1 MRWSRRPWS
10 PDIDDLAAAVR
21 AADPVDVLPARHAAE
36 AGRVRGPLALVAAT
50 SLSATVTLTVVED
63 ADSRR
68 YAAPLVLDGDRVR
81 RAVPGDGAALALVEA
96 LGRGSDGAFSLTRWD
111 GHPVTAERVIDV
123 DQSNESVIVHGPDG
137 GAVVKWV
144 VRVSDDADPAPVRV
158 ARLVEAGFD
167 AMPTPWGMVQ
177 WQPDPESPPS
187 LVAMVTAL
195 VPDARDGWQWAV
207 QDAVAYASGATS
219 LHDSATAPGAALGG
233 IVAAMHLGLA
243 DSSPP
248 VADAE
253 HAAAWH
259 AEALATLDD
268 ALALMDGAERVRL
281 ERHADALRSD
291 LGALAHA
298 AGTPLVPIHGD
309 LHVGQ
314 VLHGTDGAYR
324 VTDFDGNPVATPAE
338 RLAPQPAA
346 VDVAGMAQSLDHVAY
361 VVRHRTPG
369 VDPAAVQRWR
379 TTAVEAFLSSY
390 RATLDAAGR
399 GDLLDERLLVPM
411 RMRQV
416 CREYVYAGR
425 HLPHWRYVPDR
436 AVRDRYEDFTVVAAE
451 KDGPA

>member
-1 MRWSRRPWS
+1 M
-10 PDIDDLAAAVR
+10 
-21 AADPVDVLPARHAAE
+21 
-36 AGRVRGPLALVAAT
+36 
-50 SLSATVTLTVVED
+50 
-63 ADSRR
+63 
-68 YAAPLVLDGDRVR
+68 
-81 RAVPGDGAALALVEA
+81 PGDGAALGLVEA
-96 LGRGSDGAFSLTRWD
+96 LDRGSDGAFTFTRWD
-111 GHPVTAERVIDV
+111 GHPVAEERVIDV
-123 DQSNESVIVHGPDG
+123 DQSNESVIVHGPDS

-144 VRVSDDADPAPVRV
+144 VRVSDDGDPAPVRV
-158 ARLVEAGFD
+158 GRLVEAGFD

-177 WQPDPESPPS
+177 WQPDPTSAPA

-207 QDAVAYASGATS
+207 QDAVAYASGVLS
-219 LHDSATAPGAALGG
+219 LHDSAAVPGTALGRV
-233 IVAAMHLGLA
+233 VASMHLGLA
-243 DSSPP
+243 DTSPP
-248 VADAE
+248 VADAA

-259 AEALATLDD
+259 SEALAALDD
-268 ALALMDGAERVRL
+268 ALALMDGAELARL

-291 LGALAHA
+291 LGALGHA
-298 AGTPLVPIHGD
+298 SGSPLVPIHGD

-314 VLHGTDGAYR
+314 ILRGADGAYR
-324 VTDFDGNPVATPAE
+324 VTDFDGNPVATTAE

-361 VVRHRTPG
+361 VVLHRTPG
-369 VDPAAVQRWR
+369 VDAAAVERWR

-390 RATLDAAGR
+390 RATLEAAGR
-399 GDLLDERLLVPM
+399 GDLLDELLLVPM

-436 AVRDRYEDFTVVAAE
+436 AVRDRYEAPSDVAADTAAE